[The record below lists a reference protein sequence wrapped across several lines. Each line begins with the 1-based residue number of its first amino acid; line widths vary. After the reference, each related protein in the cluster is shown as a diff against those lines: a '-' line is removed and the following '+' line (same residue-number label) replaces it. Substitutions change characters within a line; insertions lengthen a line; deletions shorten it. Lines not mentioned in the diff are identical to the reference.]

1 MIKGELNASTE
12 TMNSQINE
20 KKVSNNGEFNSN
32 DVARDEITRDQL
44 LKIQNTWDI
53 PKDLKIH
60 NQSIDEKSGLSM
72 GGLADK
78 LNHSLLGKRK

>member
-44 LKIQNTWDI
+44 LKI
-53 PKDLKIH
+53 
-60 NQSIDEKSGLSM
+60 
-72 GGLADK
+72 
-78 LNHSLLGKRK
+78 